1 MADAANATLHT
12 PWDCR
17 WSRFARRTTGDQT
30 RGSLWECVHTD
41 SHVPITAAD
50 CASCPFWEY
59 QPTTDNALVEAKMC
73 ERAARDRSAR
83 QVQGGIRVS
92 LFVLA
97 VIFFAC
103 GFVVLTTPLVI
114 PFTITMWFGAAT
126 SFMAGVFG
134 NFRSHADGTFRG
146 FLPPRTSSR

>member
-1 MADAANATLHT
+1 MHA
-12 PWDCR
+12 
-17 WSRFARRTTGDQT
+17 
-30 RGSLWECVHTD
+30 D

-50 CASCPFWEY
+50 CTSCPFWVY
-59 QPTTDNALVEAKMC
+59 QPTTDNALVAAKMC

-83 QVQGGIRVS
+83 QIQGGIRVS

-97 VIFFAC
+97 VIFFVC

-134 NFRSHADGTFRG
+134 DFRSHADGTFRG